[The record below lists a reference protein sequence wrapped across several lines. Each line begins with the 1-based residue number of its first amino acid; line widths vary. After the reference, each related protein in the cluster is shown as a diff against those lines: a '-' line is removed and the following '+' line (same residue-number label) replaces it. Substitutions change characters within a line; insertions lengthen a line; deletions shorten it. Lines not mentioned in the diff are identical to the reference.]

1 MLYQVYTNY
10 SMRQQKNA
18 YGNWMCNSCKRI
30 FRTRRELS
38 EHRRIHQLKKG
49 GANPFVECECKYCGR
64 KSTTL
69 ASNTVHEKSCIKNP
83 NRVPGSCFGKHYS
96 EEVLNKSFKNN
107 PKQGGL
113 REGSGRGKKGW
124 YKGFYC
130 RSTWELAWLIYEIE
144 VNNSKVEACK
154 ESFEYELDGKKHKY
168 YPDFKIGEVYY
179 EIKGWHRPDVDAKMQ
194 QFPKDKEYILIEGKK
209 QIAKYLDYAT
219 EKYGRDLTLLYEKID
234 NRGADE
240 KKFH

>member
-1 MLYQVYTNY
+1 MSFNEYNK
-10 SMRQQKNA
+10 SRQRDWICKN
-18 YGNWMCNSCKRI
+18 CDITFK
-30 FRTRRELS
+30 TRATYFA
-38 EHRRIHQLKKG
+38 HRRDAHKNSQFFECFCKFCGKKLTSRTG
-49 GANPFVECECKYCGR
+49 C
-64 KSTTL
+64 SL
-69 ASNTVHEKSCIKNP
+69 HEKSCKENP
-83 NRVPGSCFGKHYS
+83 NRVNGRNFGRHYS

-144 VNNSKVEACK
+144 VNDSKVEACK

-168 YPDFKIGEVYY
+168 YPDFKIGDIYF
-179 EIKGWHRPDVDAKMQ
+179 EIKGWHKPDVDAKMQ
-194 QFPKDKEYILIEGKK
+194 QFPKDKKYILIEGRK

-219 EKYGRDLTLLYEKID
+219 SKYGRDLTLLYEKTD